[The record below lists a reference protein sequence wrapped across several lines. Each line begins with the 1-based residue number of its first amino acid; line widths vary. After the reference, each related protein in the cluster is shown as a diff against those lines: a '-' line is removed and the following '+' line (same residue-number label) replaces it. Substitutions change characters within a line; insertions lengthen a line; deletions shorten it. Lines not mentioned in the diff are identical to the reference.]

1 MGQELA
7 LFKDMPAIDASVAA
21 FFDEESNIKPKT
33 TVPSMGYEGKVW
45 SISINGEKTKLMRK
59 NEDGDE
65 MPLAVMRVVVLG
77 YNQRRGRAYYE
88 GSYDPS
94 KPGLPACYSDDGIKV
109 AQRVLKQVEDSGDKP
124 FDGWIGKCEGCPMS
138 IKGSK
143 VTDAGKA
150 STACSQHRMLAV
162 IPANK
167 LDFEPLRLKLAMT
180 SDFDGQSPEQEA
192 QGWYAFSN
200 FMDFLR
206 SRGIKHSAQIVMKM
220 KFDQNTAYPKVL
232 FSPDRPL
239 NNDEL
244 LKIMPLVKGDKVKAL
259 LDGTWS
265 ADGVNGTMEDGER
278 PTSPAPS
285 AATTKPATTAAP
297 AAGPDPAAEAKA
309 AAAKAAKEAKAQKK
323 AEAEAAAKAAAEAA
337 EKARKAAEDDDDA
350 EIVLPG
356 TPTAAASEAAKPV
369 QAAKADKATTTKSD
383 LPNDVSA
390 LINEWGDD

>member
-1 MGQELA
+1 MANELQ
-7 LFKDMPAIDASVAA
+7 LFKDLPPLDADVAA
-21 FFDEESNIKPKT
+21 FFDEESNIKPKA
-33 TVPSMGYEGKVW
+33 TVPSLGYEGKVW
-45 SISINGEKTKLMRK
+45 SIALNGEKTKLMKR

-65 MPLAVMRVVVLG
+65 MPLPIMRVVVLG

-94 KPGLPACYSDDGIKV
+94 KPGLPLCYSDDGVKV
-109 AQRVLKQVEDSGDKP
+109 APRIIKQVEESGDKP

-138 IKGSK
+138 VKGSK

-162 IPANK
+162 VPANK
-167 LDFEPLRLKLAMT
+167 LDFEPLRMKLAIT
-180 SDFDGQSPEQEA
+180 SDYDGQSPEQEA

-206 SRGIKHSAQIVMKM
+206 SRGVKHSAQIVMKM
-220 KFDQNTAYPKVL
+220 KFDPGVAYPKVL

-239 NNDEL
+239 TNDEVRAV
-244 LKIMPLVKGDKVKAL
+244 MPIVASDKVKQL

-265 ADGVNGTMEDGER
+265 ADGVNGTQEEAAR
-278 PTSPAPS
+278 TTSPAASVASP
-285 AATTKPATTAAP
+285 KPTTAAP
-297 AAGPDPAAEAKA
+297 AAAVDPEADAKA
-309 AAAKAAKEAKAQKK
+309 AAAKAAKEAKAKKK

-337 EKARKAAEDDDDA
+337 EKARKAAEEDDDG

-356 TPTAAASEAAKPV
+356 TAAAAASKTAKPV
-369 QAAKADKATTTKSD
+369 QAAKADKPAAAKSD

-390 LINEWGDD
+390 LIDEWE